1 MGTPTK
7 QQDDHFPEDLLNK
20 YDLLNVL
27 RPDHKV
33 VDHKVEPE
41 VLADGRGDIWP
52 TGGAADSGIIQPAP
66 ASDSADP
73 SALQARERSCEELD
87 LAGRLDVPDAADSAS
102 PFPCGVEPGEIQD
115 PASARA
121 ASRRRARRRALRLIG
136 LGLVVALAFAV
147 SAAIGGYR
155 RFMAL
160 SVFDE
165 STPVSTVLVIGTDVT
180 YSRDGHRIE
189 GATRADT
196 LMLVG
201 LNRET
206 NAVWVMSIPRDT
218 LVKIPGHGT
227 GRINA
232 AHAYGGH
239 ELVAEAL
246 SNFLGIP
253 VHRYVATDFAGF
265 TRMVDLLG
273 GIEINVEKPMRYSDR
288 AGGLDVDLKPGL
300 QVLDGEKALEYV
312 RYRNDRLGDIGR
324 AQRQQE
330 FVKALAKKAMRW
342 DTLLHYKEILD
353 IVKSCV
359 SSDMTIGE
367 MASFGYRVFRIGPES
382 LKTAT
387 LPGSFY
393 GPYWKPDAEKAKE
406 VLLDLNGGEW

>member
-1 MGTPTK
+1 MGIPGR
-7 QQDDHFPEDLLNK
+7 QQEEHFPEDLLNE

-27 RPDHKV
+27 RPDHQT
-33 VDHKVEPE
+33 ESTPPLE
-41 VLADGRGDIWP
+41 VNADLAP
-52 TGGAADSGIIQPAP
+52 AADEADPRIIQVAEP
-66 ASDSADP
+66 DG
-73 SALQARERSCEELD
+73 LERSRAVEL
-87 LAGRLDVPDAADSAS
+87 R
-102 PFPCGVEPGEIQD
+102 EIQD
-115 PASARA
+115 VPRA
-121 ASRRRARRRALRLIG
+121 GTAGRRARRRRMLRLIG
-136 LGLVVALAFAV
+136 LGLVVALAFAA

-155 RFMAL
+155 KFMAL
-160 SVFDE
+160 SIFDD
-165 STPVSTVLVIGTDVT
+165 STPVSTVLVVGTDVS
-180 YSRDGHRIE
+180 YGRDGRRIE

-218 LVKIPGHGT
+218 LLKIPGHGT

-273 GIEINVEKPMRYSDR
+273 GIEINVDKPMRYSDR

-300 QVLDGEKALEYV
+300 QVLDGQKALQYV

-342 DTLLHYKEILD
+342 DTVLHYREVLD
-353 IVKSCV
+353 IVESCV
-359 SSDMTIGE
+359 TSDMTVGE
-367 MASFGYRVFRIGPES
+367 MASFGYRVFKIGPES
-382 LKTAT
+382 VKTAT
-387 LPGSFY
+387 LPGTFY
-393 GPYWKPDAEKAKE
+393 GPYWKPDPEKARE